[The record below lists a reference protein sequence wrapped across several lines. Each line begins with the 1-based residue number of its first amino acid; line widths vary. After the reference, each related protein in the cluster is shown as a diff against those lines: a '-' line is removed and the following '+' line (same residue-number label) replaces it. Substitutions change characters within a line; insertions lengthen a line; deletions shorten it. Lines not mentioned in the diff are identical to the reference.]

1 MYPVY
6 PIIVRNR
13 IDSKINLYSSERK
26 TGFVWISPYSMFP
39 ALVQEFYNSP
49 VDSPTT
55 SLQQKNTRI
64 AELGAF
70 IYPRL
75 PTAINLIGFTES
87 TKDFYTTKTRSTIF
101 IGLSRPYVTPSKA
114 PHPGVESTPHL
125 DMLNV
130 PVPSSSLVA
139 QLLLYVLLMG
149 LADQPQPRC
158 SRHASG
164 FSYGKQ

>member
-1 MYPVY
+1 
-6 PIIVRNR
+6 
-13 IDSKINLYSSERK
+13 
-26 TGFVWISPYSMFP
+26 MFP

-87 TKDFYTTKTRSTIF
+87 TKDFTLQK
-101 IGLSRPYVTPSKA
+101 
-114 PHPGVESTPHL
+114 PGQPFL
-125 DMLNV
+125 
-130 PVPSSSLVA
+130 LVY
-139 QLLLYVLLMG
+139 LV
-149 LADQPQPRC
+149 
-158 SRHASG
+158 HT
-164 FSYGKQ
+164 